1 MLESIGKQLRK
12 PSGLFGRVISRM
24 MNARNRKFYF
34 RMISEMRIQNR
45 DRVYE
50 IGFGPG
56 IGIQMI
62 ASNISN
68 CTISGIDFSELM
80 VKMASKRNKRFIDE
94 GRVHLKHGDLL
105 TADTSG
111 ERYDKI
117 FCVNVIYF
125 WKDLKPVFQKIHS
138 MLSSEGSFC
147 IFMTAAED
155 LSGGFAVEF
164 NKYSIE
170 EVVAALR
177 EAGFKNVRYKLDNGY
192 YIHSYKN

>member
-1 MLESIGKQLRK
+1 MLEAVGRQLKR
-12 PSGLFGRVISRM
+12 PSGLFGRIISRM

-50 IGFGPG
+50 IGYGPG

-94 GRVHLKHGDLL
+94 GRVHLKHGDLI
-105 TADTSG
+105 TADTS
-111 ERYDKI
+111 EEHYDKI

-138 MLSSEGSFC
+138 MLSSEGSFF
-147 IFMTAAED
+147 IFMTPAED

-170 EVVAALR
+170 EVVTALR
-177 EAGFKNVRYKLDNGY
+177 DAGFKNVRYKLDNGY

>member
-1 MLESIGKQLRK
+1 MLESLGQQLRK
-12 PSGLFGRVISRM
+12 PSGLFGRIVSRM
-24 MNARNRKFYF
+24 MDTRNRKFYL
-34 RMISEMRIQNR
+34 RMIREMRIQNG
-45 DRVYE
+45 DRIYE
-50 IGFGPG
+50 IGYGPG
-56 IGIQMI
+56 LGVQMI
-62 ASNISN
+62 ASNISD

-80 VKMASKRNKRFIDE
+80 VQMASKRNKRFIDE
-94 GRVHLKHGDLL
+94 GRVNLKYGDLL
-105 TADTSG
+105 TADTTG

-147 IFMTAAED
+147 IFMTPAKD

-170 EVVAALR
+170 EVVAALK
-177 EAGFKNVRYKLDNGY
+177 ESDFKNVRYKLEDGY

>member
-1 MLESIGKQLRK
+1 MLEALGQQLRK
-12 PSGLFGRVISRM
+12 PSGLFGRVVSRM
-24 MNARNRKFYF
+24 MNARNRKFYL
-34 RMISEMRIQNR
+34 RIISEMRIQNG

-62 ASNISN
+62 ADSITG

-80 VKMASKRNKRFIDE
+80 VKMATKRNKRFIDE
-94 GRVHLKHGDLL
+94 GRVKLNYGDLI

-138 MLSSEGSFC
+138 MLAQDGSFC
-147 IFMTAAED
+147 IFMTPAKDLDGSFAA
-155 LSGGFAVEF
+155 EF

-170 EVVAALR
+170 EVMAALK
-177 EAGFKNVRYKLDNGY
+177 ESGFKNMRYKLDNGY
-192 YIHSYKN
+192 YIHAYKN

>member
-1 MLESIGKQLRK
+1 MLEAIGKQLKK
-12 PSGLFGRVISRM
+12 PSGLFGRIISRM

-50 IGFGPG
+50 IGYGPG

-80 VKMASKRNKRFIDE
+80 VKMASRRNKRFIDA
-94 GRVHLKHGDLL
+94 GRVKLKYGDLI

-111 ERYDKI
+111 EHYDKI

-125 WKDLKPVFQKIHS
+125 WKDLLPVFQKIHS
-138 MLSSEGSFC
+138 MLSSEGSFY
-147 IFMTAAED
+147 IFMTPAKD
-155 LSGGFAVEF
+155 LDGGFAVDF

-170 EVVAALR
+170 EVVAALK
-177 EAGFKNVRYKLDNGY
+177 ESGFKNVRYKLEDGY
-192 YIHSYKN
+192 YIHSNKN

>member
-1 MLESIGKQLRK
+1 MLEAIGKQLRR
-12 PSGLFGRVISRM
+12 PSGLFGRIVSRM
-24 MNARNRKFYF
+24 MNARNRKFYK
-34 RMISEMRIQNR
+34 RMISEMRIQKG

-50 IGFGPG
+50 IGYGPG
-56 IGIQMI
+56 IGIHMI
-62 ASNISN
+62 ASSISD

-80 VKMASKRNKRFIDE
+80 VKMASKRNKKFIDA
-94 GRVHLKHGDLL
+94 GRVTLKYGDLI
-105 TADTSG
+105 TADATG

-147 IFMTAAED
+147 IFMTPSED
-155 LSGGFAVEF
+155 LEGGFAVEF

-170 EVVAALR
+170 EVVDALK
-177 EAGFKNVRYKLDNGY
+177 ESGFKNVRYKREDGY